1 MPNIKIKDLEKTFLT
16 KDGKLVKAVRKA
28 NLEVNSKD
36 VVVIIGPSGSGKS
49 TVLRCVNKLEI
60 PTGGSITVDDL
71 NVTAPG
77 TDIRKVREDVGM
89 VFQAFNLFP
98 HLTVLENITLAPI
111 KVKKMDKTKADKI
124 GMDLLKKVGLSEKA
138 SAYPGQLSGGQ
149 QQRVAI
155 ARSLAMEPKI
165 MLFDEPTSA
174 LDPEMIK
181 EVLDVMVDLAHSGM
195 TMLIV
200 THEMGFA
207 RAAASKVVFM
217 DEGTVIEEGTP
228 DEIFDH
234 PNNQRTKDFLDSIL

>member
-89 VFQAFNLFP
+89 VFQA
-98 HLTVLENITLAPI
+98 
-111 KVKKMDKTKADKI
+111 
-124 GMDLLKKVGLSEKA
+124 
-138 SAYPGQLSGGQ
+138 
-149 QQRVAI
+149 
-155 ARSLAMEPKI
+155 
-165 MLFDEPTSA
+165 
-174 LDPEMIK
+174 
-181 EVLDVMVDLAHSGM
+181 
-195 TMLIV
+195 
-200 THEMGFA
+200 
-207 RAAASKVVFM
+207 
-217 DEGTVIEEGTP
+217 
-228 DEIFDH
+228 
-234 PNNQRTKDFLDSIL
+234 